1 MDDELRIGAANALQA
16 CRRKRRFES
25 EREAD
30 DAAYRAR
37 MEGRVLGIY
46 ECPLCQGWH
55 LTSRRPD

>member
-1 MDDELRIGAANALQA
+1 LDDDRQAAANPLRA
-16 CRRKRRFES
+16 CRRKRRFET

-37 MEGRVLGIY
+37 MDGRMLAIY
-46 ECPLCQGWH
+46 RCRWCEGWH